1 MREFP
6 CFDGPNDGG
15 LIWTSKPPKAGDIFQ
30 DGRGHRYVFTSY
42 FERWVYVGVSH
53 SSDGVRFRAPARVSQ

>member
-15 LIWTSKPPKAGDIFQ
+15 LIWTSKPPEAGDIFQ
-30 DGRGHRYVFTSY
+30 DGRGHHYVFTSY